1 MAKLTELQ
9 RLERRY
15 ARARRALDK
24 AIDRQGVLS
33 TVLTAIA
40 AEARPI
46 CTHPLEYR
54 LDIPWTHDNGYGRQS
69 TVTGEKCQ
77 LCGLY
82 RAWKSMSQWSEH
94 YPLSRFR
101 DG

>member
-1 MAKLTELQ
+1 MAKLTDLQ
-9 RLERRY
+9 HLERRY

-24 AIDRQGVLS
+24 AIDRQGVL
-33 TVLTAIA
+33 TTTLIAIA

-54 LDIPWTHDNGYGRQS
+54 LDIPWTHNNGYGRQS

-77 LCGLY
+77 LCAQY
-82 RAWKSMSQWSEH
+82 RAWKGMSQWTEN
-94 YPLSRFR
+94 YPSSRFR
-101 DG
+101 DD